1 LEQNIEGKYRKMG
14 RNLAHQLDE
23 IDKKGELYGLTRED
37 RATKHAIQDQL
48 REIIEEEGIK

>member
-37 RATKHAIQDQL
+37 RATKHVIQD
-48 REIIEEEGIK
+48 